1 MSFAGDAAGGSLSS
15 MFWHPAATATLPGI
29 NTESSYTL
37 IVPDA
42 QVTVSKTT
50 LARPPIFPD
59 SSDIA
64 NLAALSVSY
73 ASYQLSGNSP
83 NLFIVVGLNPPI
95 EKSVKPELANY
106 NGRII

>member
-50 LARPPIFPD
+50 PALPPIFPD

-64 NLAALSVSY
+64 NLAALSASY
-73 ASYQLSGNSP
+73 ASYQLSGYSP
-83 NLFIVVGLNPPI
+83 NLFIGVGLNSPFGNSF
-95 EKSVKPELANY
+95 EPERRTTRAP
-106 NGRII
+106 